1 MLREISSTHQN
12 NRNQFKRWFT
22 DSDMDLFIWFK
33 NRSPVCF
40 QLCYN
45 KCQQERSV
53 SWHID
58 NGFSHNLIRPK
69 NHSAKYR
76 IPATP
81 SPEVAFN
88 AMAIAREFL
97 QASDHIDTALTDFIF
112 SRLLE
117 YPAQLSAHSDQA
129 PVSENSQWAR
139 IGVPV
144 ADHRETTSNA
154 GIYSAP

>member
-12 NRNQFKRWFT
+12 NHNQFKCWFT

-33 NRSPVCF
+33 NRAPVCF

-45 KCQQERSV
+45 KRQQERSV

-69 NHSAKYR
+69 NRNAKYR
-76 IPATP
+76 IPATQ
-81 SPEVAFN
+81 SPEIAFD

-97 QASDHIDTALTDFIF
+97 QASDHIDTMLADFIF

-117 YPAQLSAHSDQA
+117 YPAQPAICSAQA
-129 PVSENSQWAR
+129 PVSENSQWAK
-139 IGVPV
+139 IKVPA
-144 ADHRETTSNA
+144 ADRMETTASA
-154 GIYSAP
+154 GIC